1 MTDKEIIKALECCRN
16 GLCTECPR
24 LNTPAHILLCK
35 EQLICE
41 ALDLINRQNA
51 EIEQLKIE
59 NRILSQKRI
68 SFPERLEIDRK
79 ARAEAVK
86 EFLRKQEIEL
96 ANNTDI
102 SAVGY
107 QSVIELNIKILKE
120 MGIE

>member
-1 MTDKEIIKALECCRN
+1 MEDNEIIKALECCVN
-16 GLCTECPR
+16 GEDCLNCP
-24 LNTPAHILLCK
+24 LQEQFADCK
-35 EQLICE
+35 PMTG
-41 ALDLINRQNA
+41 ALDLINRKKE

-79 ARAEAVK
+79 ARTEAVK

>member
-1 MTDKEIIKALECCRN
+1 MEWWLTVANNTGIITLSKEDIFAIN
-16 GLCTECPR
+16 
-24 LNTPAHILLCK
+24 
-35 EQLICE
+35 
-41 ALDLINRQNA
+41 DLINRQKA
-51 EIEQLKIE
+51 EINFAKYINGKTVGKL
-59 NRILSQKRI
+59 LSDYEELQNLIQNAK
-68 SFPERLEIDRK
+68 
-79 ARAEAVK
+79 AEAVK